1 MARLPKRTSAVW
13 ILLAESQGPQ
23 KRVCYFDLGFGLS
36 DPRKTATACD
46 FESCCFESVARLPKR
61 TSDVWNLWAESQ
73 GPKKRVCYFDFG
85 LEAPERRQLLVI
97 LKAAALNLW
106 PDSQKERL
114 PFGICWQSL
123 KARINASATL
133 ISVSGFQAPE
143 RRQLLVILKA
153 AALNLWPDSQK
164 ERLLFGICWQSLKAP
179 KNASA
184 TLISVWKPLK
194 DGSCL

>member
-1 MARLPKRTSAVW
+1 M
-13 ILLAESQGPQ
+13 
-23 KRVCYFDLGFGLS
+23 
-36 DPRKTATACD
+36 
-46 FESCCFESVARLPKR
+46 
-61 TSDVWNLWAESQ
+61 NLWPDSQ
-73 GPKKRVCYFDFG
+73 KERLLFG
-85 LEAPERRQLLVI
+85 FCWQSLKAQKNASATLISVSGFQAPERRQLLVI

-123 KARINASATL
+123 KARKNASATL

-143 RRQLLVILKA
+143 GRQLLVILKA